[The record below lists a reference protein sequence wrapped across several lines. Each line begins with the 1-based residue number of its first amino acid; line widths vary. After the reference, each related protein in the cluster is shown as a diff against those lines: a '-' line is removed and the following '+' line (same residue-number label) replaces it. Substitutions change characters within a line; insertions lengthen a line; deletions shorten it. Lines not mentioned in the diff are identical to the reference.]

1 MRRREFISLLGSGA
15 AAWPLVARAQ
25 SERVRRISVLMP
37 VFDDADW
44 RAGYAAC
51 VEALQ
56 QLGWTDGR
64 NVQIETRW
72 GGSRASDLRRSAT
85 DLVALA
91 PEVLVAGGTAS
102 LGPLLQATNTVP
114 IVFAAATDPVGAGFI
129 ESMARPGGNATGFV
143 QSEYSISGKW
153 LELLKE
159 IAPGVRRTAVLRD
172 PELTNGIG
180 QYAVIQ
186 SGAPAL
192 GVDVTVIN
200 LHDVGEIERAVT
212 AFAGSPNG
220 GLIVTT
226 GAAAVI
232 HRELIIALAA
242 KYKLPA
248 VYYRRYF
255 VASGGLIS
263 YGYDVLEQFRGR
275 LATLIAFSRARSRRT
290 FRRKRQTSTNW

>member
-248 VYYRRYF
+248 VYYRRFF